1 MSQQRPIT
9 IGRIDYANIWPIFHY
24 AADSLPPDQFTFIQG
39 VPSVLNQAFH
49 RGELDI
55 TSMSSFAYAQ
65 HASDYL
71 LLPNLSV
78 SARSRVN
85 SILLMTRKPL
95 AEVLQ
100 GTIALTATSATS
112 VNLLKVIMSLYYE
125 ASPSYVTMEPDLDV
139 MLEHADAAL
148 LIGDTAIK
156 ASWQS
161 QGMTVI
167 DLGEL
172 WKKWTGFGM
181 TFAVVAVTK
190 DAAAAY
196 PDAVANVLD
205 AMTASKQRSLQNL
218 VPLVEKGCQQIGG
231 DKTYWQRYFQELHY
245 DFGPE
250 EQAGLSLY
258 FKYANQLGLLE
269 NPVHMHFFEDQ
280 TTVLQVNE

>member
-1 MSQQRPIT
+1 MTQQRPIT

-24 AADSLPPDQFTFIQG
+24 AADSLSPDQFTFVQG
-39 VPSVLNQAFH
+39 VPSALNQAFH

-65 HASDYL
+65 HANDYL

-112 VNLLKVIMSLYYE
+112 VNLLKIIMSLYYE

-161 QGMTVI
+161 EGMTVI

-172 WKKWTGFGM
+172 WKRWTGFGM

-190 DAAAAY
+190 AAAAAY
-196 PDAVANVLD
+196 PLAVANVLG

-218 VPLVEKGCQQIGG
+218 VPLVEKGCRYIGG

-258 FKYANQLGLLE
+258 FKYANKLGLLE